1 MNQIELP
8 WKRISRALPRV
19 KRYADD
25 RAPTIEEI
33 QNLCEYPDRRI
44 KPIIYVMSSSGI
56 RIGAWDYLKWK
67 HVSPIHRNKKLVGAK
82 LIVYAGDSEEY
93 YTFISSEAY
102 LELKK
107 WMDYRKQCGE
117 NITLESWLMRNRWDK
132 KKGYTRGLI
141 SAPIKLKAA
150 GVKRVVEDALWTQG
164 IRTKLEANKKRH
176 EFQSDHGFRKWFKT
190 RCEIAGMKPIN
201 IEKLMGH
208 STGISD
214 SYYRPTEGEIF
225 DDYLKANDSLLI
237 ENESSLKNRV
247 EAISTK
253 NSHDQI
259 IFNSKILEKEEEIQT
274 MKDQFT
280 SLQSQVNLMIK
291 AIGNM
296 SDSGKNELSKVFIKS
311 KLYQ

>member
-1 MNQIELP
+1 M
-8 WKRISRALPRV
+8 
-19 KRYADD
+19 
-25 RAPTIEEI
+25 
-33 QNLCEYPDRRI
+33 
-44 KPIIYVMSSSGI
+44 
-56 RIGAWDYLKWK
+56 
-67 HVSPIHRNKKLVGAK
+67 
-82 LIVYAGDSEEY
+82 YAGDSEEY
-93 YTFISSEAY
+93 YTFIRSEAY

-141 SAPIKLKAA
+141 SAPIKLKVA

-208 STGISD
+208 STGICD
-214 SYYRPTEGEIF
+214 SYYRPTGGEIF

-237 ENESSLKNRV
+237 ENESSLKI
-247 EAISTK
+247 E
-253 NSHDQI
+253 
-259 IFNSKILEKEEEIQT
+259 
-274 MKDQFT
+274 
-280 SLQSQVNLMIK
+280 
-291 AIGNM
+291 
-296 SDSGKNELSKVFIKS
+296 
-311 KLYQ
+311 